1 MAMNY
6 NEAVEGEDTANVEE
20 KCFELPDG
28 NILEVDHKVRYTTAE
43 LLMNPNVIGGHD
55 TDLITNI
62 YDSFMRVDKDLR
74 KVLYNSI
81 VLCGGASMTRG
92 LHER

>member
-1 MAMNY
+1 MMALNY

-43 LLMNPNVIGGHD
+43 LLMKYFFFLN
-55 TDLITNI
+55 
-62 YDSFMRVDKDLR
+62 
-74 KVLYNSI
+74 
-81 VLCGGASMTRG
+81 
-92 LHER
+92 